1 MGKVPTKQ
9 VCGHESE
16 SPETRDSRVMQH
28 KSVIQY
34 SQREMGSRPRSP
46 QKMADYLPWHME

>member
-1 MGKVPTKQ
+1 MGKVPTTQ

-28 KSVIQY
+28 IRNPSALKE
-34 SQREMGSRPRSP
+34 RWE
-46 QKMADYLPWHME
+46 ADRGVHRR